1 MSSSAP
7 CAPSNRMRLPSRRF
21 SSSSDQTESMNGSTF
36 GATAARWSYTSRVG
50 DLLHAEAAAQRIV
63 VREQPLDL
71 AVQHLEVRE
80 VHQPDRAAADL
91 VLVGRADA
99 AAGGADGSLAG
110 GLFARNIQL
119 LMQRQDQRGVLGD
132 AQVLRRHRDALLL
145 EPADLVDQRLRIE
158 HDAVADHRQLVAHH
172 AGGQQRQLVGDAV
185 DDQRMAGVVPAL
197 KAHHD
202 VGLLGQPIDD
212 LAFAF
217 VAPLRADDHHIRHAK
232 TFPRTGGAPR
242 PRADSR
248 WGLIPDKG

>member
-36 GATAARWSYTSRVG
+36 GATAARWSYTACGAISAMPSPRRSALWCASSRSILPLSTWQVG
-50 DLLHAEAAAQRIV
+50 
-63 VREQPLDL
+63 
-71 AVQHLEVRE
+71 E

-99 AAGGADGSLAG
+99 AAGGADRALAG
-110 GLFARNIQL
+110 GLFAGDVEL
-119 LMQRQDQRGVLGD
+119 LMQRQDQRDVLGD

-145 EPADLVDQRLRIE
+145 EPVDLVDQRLRIE

-172 AGGQQRQLVGDAV
+172 AGRQQRQLVGGAV
-185 DDQRMAGVVPAL
+185 DDQRVAGVVPAL
-197 KAHHD
+197 KAHDD

-212 LAFAF
+212 LALAF
-217 VAPLRADDHHIRHAK
+217 VAPLRADHHHIRHAK
-232 TFPRTGGAPR
+232 PSPGPAAPR
-242 PRADSR
+242 AHALQPMGHHS
-248 WGLIPDKG
+248 G